1 MPWLP
6 AGALPEGALPWLPE
20 EVVCWAK
27 EGATVPMIKAM
38 DTAISHPDN
47 QVRMHPTPFVAQHPF
62 TVSERSPEASQL
74 RREKSSE
81 QLIGG

>member
-1 MPWLP
+1 
-6 AGALPEGALPWLPE
+6 
-20 EVVCWAK
+20 
-27 EGATVPMIKAM
+27 MIKAM